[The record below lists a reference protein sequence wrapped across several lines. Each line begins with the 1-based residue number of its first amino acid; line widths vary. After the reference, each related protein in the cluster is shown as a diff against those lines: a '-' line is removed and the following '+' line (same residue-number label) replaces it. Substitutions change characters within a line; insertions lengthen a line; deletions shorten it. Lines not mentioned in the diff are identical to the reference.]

1 MPRPPSRRGEAVTA
15 PEAPGAETLRRARL
29 FWRQSREDLKEA
41 RRLLRAGATLDSGY
55 ASLQAALNALSA
67 VCYLQGHVQLPQS
80 STLHMLDLCRQADS
94 RFEML
99 AGACA
104 ALEEAARQNPF
115 VPQPQTDGGKAA
127 GKARLEQS
135 GEIIAMVRAYLK
147 DNRKRFF
154 AP

>member
-1 MPRPPSRRGEAVTA
+1 MTG
-15 PEAPGAETLRRARL
+15 PEAPESPVVPSAETLRRARL
-29 FWRQSREDLKEA
+29 FWLQSLQDLKEA
-41 RRLLRAGATLDSGY
+41 RRLLRAGAILHSGY

-80 STLHMLDLCRQADS
+80 STMHMLSLCQGAHP
-94 RFEML
+94 RFESL

-104 ALEEAARQNPF
+104 ALEEAAEQSPF
-115 VPQPQTDGGKAA
+115 APQPEAVDGAAA

-135 GEIIAMVRAYLK
+135 SEIIDTVRAYLK